1 MLSVLTSRSVC
12 TGYHVSATLPSPGFA
27 VFLLFFSGTR
37 EHRNLKLDNGDHLLS
52 SVDGCVVK
60 NMKINNCG
68 GEGIRLRYFVTRCTL
83 FHNRITSTGCFD
95 FKFGVNRGI
104 KNGEGICELKPSLS
118 YLEVFLQKCCDPKGT
133 SAEGTFSARI
143 HAAW

>member
-1 MLSVLTSRSVC
+1 MLSVLTSCLVC
-12 TGYHVSATLPSPGFA
+12 TGYHVSATLPSPGFPF
-27 VFLLFFSGTR
+27 FLRFFSGTR

-95 FKFGVNRGI
+95 FKFEGNQGI
-104 KNGEGICELKPSLS
+104 KNGEGICELNPRYHTLKYSS
-118 YLEVFLQKCCDPKGT
+118 KCCDPKGT
-133 SAEGTFSARI
+133 SAEGTFSARL
-143 HAAW
+143 HTAW